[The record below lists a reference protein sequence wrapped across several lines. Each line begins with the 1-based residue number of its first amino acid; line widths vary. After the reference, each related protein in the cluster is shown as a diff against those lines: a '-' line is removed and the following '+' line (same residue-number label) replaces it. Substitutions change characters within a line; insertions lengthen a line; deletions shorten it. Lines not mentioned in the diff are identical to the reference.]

1 MQEEVQEGP
10 EEEEAVPEDL
20 LRARLRRLNG
30 RTLPLEVLVAASRP
44 ISTLKQ

>member
-10 EEEEAVPEDL
+10 EEEESVPEDL